1 MSVFSGL
8 GAKKQFAPNL
18 FVRWG
23 EKDSEERKQMDLR
36 LYYRKIRDIE
46 ASIADKFPIV
56 VSQETTDGGKEG
68 IMTEVPRLIAA
79 RLIVEKQARLAS
91 ADEAHE
97 FRESMAALKR
107 AADQFAAAA
116 KVQMAVLS
124 SADFSKLRGEE

>member
-1 MSVFSGL
+1 
-8 GAKKQFAPNL
+8 
-18 FVRWG
+18 
-23 EKDSEERKQMDLR
+23 MDLR

-46 ASIADKFPIV
+46 ANIADKFPIV

-91 ADEAHE
+91 AEEAQG
-97 FRESMAALKR
+97 FRESMAELKR

-116 KVQMAVLS
+116 RVQLAVLS
-124 SADFSKLRGEE
+124 SSEFNKLRGEENASRE